1 MIKVYYCYVGEHCA
15 RVVELFDLEC
25 YLAWVRA
32 RKPVLR
38 AWGATWDIFQRRL
51 DEHRVD
57 ILPRLETCEHYQI
70 KGIITKFLAERC
82 LEW

>member
-1 MIKVYYCYVGEHCA
+1 MVKVYYCYVGEYCA
-15 RVVELFDLEC
+15 RAIELFDLDC

-38 AWGATWDIFQRRL
+38 AWGVTWDIFQRRL
-51 DEHRVD
+51 DEHRAD
-57 ILPRLETCEHYQI
+57 ILPRLQVCEHYQI
-70 KGIITKFLAERC
+70 KGIIEKYMSEHK